1 MLAMLVML
9 MSAIMLLVRVRMMFM
24 SMFIVVV
31 RVRRALMDAEL
42 NSLDALSLL
51 TLEVHM
57 KIAECEFGELPLESR
72 RFDAEIDQ
80 GADRHVAADARCT
93 IEVKDFHEM

>member
-1 MLAMLVML
+1 MLP
-9 MSAIMLLVRVRMMFM
+9 VRVRMMFMFM

-31 RVRRALMDAEL
+31 RVRCALMDAEL

-51 TLEVHM
+51 SLEVHM

-80 GADRHVAADARCT
+80 GADRHVAADARCA
-93 IEVKDFHEM
+93 IEVKNFHEM